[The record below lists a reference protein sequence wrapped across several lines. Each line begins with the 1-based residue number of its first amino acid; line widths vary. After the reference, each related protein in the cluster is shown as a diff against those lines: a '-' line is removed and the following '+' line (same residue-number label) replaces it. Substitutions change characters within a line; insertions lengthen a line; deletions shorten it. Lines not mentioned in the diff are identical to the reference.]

1 MRSKKNSEEGGQSLR
16 GYEMVALPT
25 SLAGRR
31 KPKLQMAEEGG
42 LWRRSAGRIE
52 GAGSGREQ
60 DEESGPVTA
69 NQMCIGQN

>member
-16 GYEMVALPT
+16 GYEMVALQPHW
-25 SLAGRR
+25 LGE

-52 GAGSGREQ
+52 GAGSGKGTR
-60 DEESGPVTA
+60 
-69 NQMCIGQN
+69 